1 MSTSPSPKS
10 KARRV
15 LGLLALILIVGALI
29 WINRI
34 TAAKAPRGGIAV
46 VPITATIA
54 TTRDVNVTT
63 DAIGTVVPEAQVTV
77 TSRVSGTLEAVHF
90 KEGQMVRRG
99 DLLAVLDPRPYAAA
113 LEQARGQLE
122 RDEAQLANARLDL
135 ERYRA
140 AVAQHA
146 IPEQQ
151 AAAQKATVQADE
163 GIVLFDRGG
172 LQAAKLNLDYTHIV
186 SPIDGRVGLRMV
198 DPGNNV
204 TANGTTGLLTIVQL
218 KPISVIFTLP
228 QNRLQQVLAG
238 MRAGQPLRVE
248 AFDRSSAKPIAEG
261 TLLTIDNQIDQA
273 TGTFKLKATFPNENT
288 ALWPGEF
295 VSLRFLVGVRKN
307 AITLPERTVQQGPDG
322 DYVFVIN
329 PNDTVSQRSVTTTST
344 DQGVVVIEHGL
355 AAGEH
360 VVLDGQYRL
369 DNGTRIRIEA
379 PSSPAGGNSASPSS
393 R

>member
-1 MSTSPSPKS
+1 MSTSPSPES
-10 KARRV
+10 KARKV
-15 LGLLALILIVGALI
+15 LGVVALLLVVGALI

-34 TAAKAPRGGIAV
+34 TAAKAPKGGVNI
-46 VPITATIA
+46 VPVTMTVATK
-54 TTRDVNVTT
+54 RDVAVTA

-99 DLLAVLDPRPYAAA
+99 DLLAVVDPRPYAAA

-163 GIVLFDRGG
+163 GIVQFDRGG
-172 LQAAKLNLDYTHIV
+172 LQAAQLNLEYTHIV

-204 TANGTTGLLTIVQL
+204 TANGTAGLLTVVQL
-218 KPISVIFTLP
+218 KPISVVFTLP

-238 MRAGQPLRVE
+238 MHGGQPLRVE
-248 AFDRSSAKPIAEG
+248 AFDRSSTKPIAEG
-261 TLLTIDNQIDQA
+261 TLLTIDNQIDQS
-273 TGTFKLKATFPNENT
+273 TGTFKLKATFPNDNT

-295 VSLRFLVGVRKN
+295 VTLRFVIGERKD
-307 AITLPERTVQQGPDG
+307 AVTLPERTVQQGPDG

-329 PNDTVSQRSVTTTST
+329 PNDTVSQRVVTTTST

-369 DNGTRIRIEA
+369 DDGTRVRIEA
-379 PSSPAGGNSASPSS
+379 PAAQGSGKVGPTSS